1 MRSLADV
8 AKESE
13 EDSDEDEGNEYYA
26 GGEKR
31 SVAANQTH
39 AQSPVPAQSDM
50 FLLHDCSGQVVKG
63 APKNKVGGFAE
74 GTFGR
79 ALLQYIC
86 DTACS

>member
-31 SVAANQTH
+31 SVAA
-39 AQSPVPAQSDM
+39 
-50 FLLHDCSGQVVKG
+50 
-63 APKNKVGGFAE
+63 
-74 GTFGR
+74 
-79 ALLQYIC
+79 
-86 DTACS
+86 